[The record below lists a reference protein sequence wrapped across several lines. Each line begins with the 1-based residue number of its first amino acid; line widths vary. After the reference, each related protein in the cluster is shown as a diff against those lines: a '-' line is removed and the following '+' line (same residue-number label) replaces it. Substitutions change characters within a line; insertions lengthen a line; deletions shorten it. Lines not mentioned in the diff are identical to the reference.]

1 MRVSF
6 RSSMQ
11 QKVVIGSGL
20 PGSMDIYM
28 FPEKSSIVM
37 LKMNDDMINNN
48 DVSFCSDDVLALD

>member
-1 MRVSF
+1 
-6 RSSMQ
+6 MQ

-37 LKMNDDMINNN
+37 LKMNDDIMINNN